1 MSDATEQSARTF
13 VVTEADAGTRLDRYL
28 AAAVAGL
35 SRTRAQ
41 ALIAAG
47 AVRVDGRPTKASQ
60 PLEFG
65 QAVALDRESAPAGAD
80 GARALVPEDIP
91 VPIVYED
98 EHLIVLDKPAGL
110 VVHPAPGHSTGT
122 LVHALLG
129 RLAAT
134 GTGGD
139 TTRPGIV
146 HRLDKDTSGLL
157 VVARDEPTLTA
168 LAAQMK
174 ARRTVKRYVAL
185 VEGHMP
191 IPEGAIEAP
200 IGRDP
205 RQRQRMALVSV
216 PAGGREAVTR
226 FRVLG
231 EHRGR
236 SLLEVQ
242 LETGR
247 THQIPRP
254 PGGGGPSHSGRP
266 DVRPSPATP
275 TAAPVPPRRAPRIRA
290 SRHWC
295 LDDLR
300 HTPPGRPGRVPGGVG
315 AIGTPSQLPGSE
327 GSRAGVRDGMARLA

>member
-1 MSDATEQSARTF
+1 
-13 VVTEADAGTRLDRYL
+13 
-28 AAAVAGL
+28 
-35 SRTRAQ
+35 
-41 ALIAAG
+41 
-47 AVRVDGRPTKASQ
+47 VDSTP
-60 PLEFG
+60 
-65 QAVALDRESAPAGAD
+65 APS
-80 GARALVPEDIP
+80 ARALVPENIP
-91 VPIVYED
+91 VPIIYED

-110 VVHPAPGHSTGT
+110 VVHPAPGHATGT

-129 RLAAT
+129 RLATT

-139 TTRPGIV
+139 ATRPGIV

-157 VVARDEPTLTA
+157 VVARDETTLAA

-174 ARRTVKRYVAL
+174 ARRTVKRYLAL

-191 IPEGAIEAP
+191 VPEGAIEAP
-200 IGRDP
+200 IGRDR

-247 THQIPRP
+247 THQIRVHLAAVGHPVV
-254 PGGGGPSHSGRP
+254 GDQTYGRP
-266 DVRPSPATP
+266 QPPQPARQFLH
-275 TAAPVPPRRAPRIRA
+275 AAHLEFEHPVTGAWMTFDAP
-290 SRHWC
+290 
-295 LDDLR
+295 LPDDL
-300 HTPPGRPGRVPGGVG
+300 
-315 AIGTPSQLPGSE
+315 AAF
-327 GSRAGVRDGMARLA
+327 RAEWER

>member
-1 MSDATEQSARTF
+1 VSDATEQSARTF

-247 THQIPRP
+247 THQIRVHLAAVGHPIV
-254 PGGGGPSHSGRP
+254 GDQTYGRP
-266 DVRPSPATP
+266 QPPQ
-275 TAAPVPPRRAPRIRA
+275 PPRQFLHAAHLAFEHPVTGA
-290 SRHWC
+290 WMTFDTP
-295 LDDLR
+295 LPDDL
-300 HTPPGRPGRVPGGVG
+300 
-315 AIGTPSQLPGSE
+315 AAF
-327 GSRAGVRDGMARLA
+327 RAEWER

>member
-110 VVHPAPGHSTGT
+110 VVHPAPGHTTGT

-247 THQIPRP
+247 THQIRVHLAAVGHPIV
-254 PGGGGPSHSGRP
+254 GDQTYGRP
-266 DVRPSPATP
+266 QPPQ
-275 TAAPVPPRRAPRIRA
+275 PPRQFLHAAHLAFEHPVTGA
-290 SRHWC
+290 WMTFDTP
-295 LDDLR
+295 LPDDL
-300 HTPPGRPGRVPGGVG
+300 
-315 AIGTPSQLPGSE
+315 AAF
-327 GSRAGVRDGMARLA
+327 RAEWER